1 MIGEKMHL
9 SKVVTAVALGWPVL
23 AMSATL
29 TNSNIDTRTTT
40 NSLSF
45 SDLAF
50 DDLSKVRTDLLRFH
64 GSVGD
69 AGKFTIAGPFGS
81 DDVVFVV
88 PGSGMSIS
96 NQARDPSTGS
106 ISYRAAITGATNQVV
121 TQSWTV
127 TKSGSMVTGIS
138 SNGLHTLEFIGNNVN
153 FLKAGGVFDYS
164 VTLPGNW
171 STHGTATGDS
181 ELLGVNPAFTVT
193 QDFVFDPHSDTTT
206 LEVLDTHY
214 DPSHPDVGLD
224 FIVFGSPVSEPLPS
238 ALLLAGLGALGWV
251 GRRRRAR

>member
-1 MIGEKMHL
+1 MHL
-9 SKVVTAVALGWPVL
+9 SKVVAAVALGLPIV

-40 NSLSF
+40 NLLSF

-50 DDLSKVRTDLLRFH
+50 DDLVKDRTDVLRFH
-64 GSVGD
+64 GSVHD
-69 AGKFTIAGPFGS
+69 AGNFTIAGPFDS
-81 DDVVFVV
+81 DVVVSVV

-96 NQARDPSTGS
+96 NQVRDPSTGS
-106 ISYRAAITGATNQVV
+106 VSYRAAIIGSSNLTI
-121 TQSWTV
+121 TQSWSISNISSLT
-127 TKSGSMVTGIS
+127 TGIS
-138 SNGLHTLEFIGNNVN
+138 SNGLHTLEFIGNNVG

-171 STHGTATGDS
+171 STQGTATGDS
-181 ELLGVNPAFTVT
+181 QLLGVNPQFTVT
-193 QDFVFDPHSDTTT
+193 RDFVFDPRSNTTT

-214 DPSHPDVGLD
+214 DPSHPNVGLD

-238 ALLLAGLGALGWV
+238 TLLMAGLGALGWV
-251 GRRRRAR
+251 SRRRRAR